1 MAGIVTR
8 PDQGEPTD
16 QICLSL
22 PASAPYAR
30 VARLTIA
37 SVAARL
43 GFSYDDM
50 EDLRIAVGEMYNVLN
65 GPADSRLT
73 VVCEVGERG
82 MVVEATRDPA
92 TPAPEVSELSRQIL
106 AGVTDTVDIDI
117 SQARVAITK
126 ALQG

>member
-1 MAGIVTR
+1 MAAIVTA
-8 PDQGEPTD
+8 PHQADPVD

-43 GFSYDDM
+43 GFSYDDI
-50 EDLRIAVGEMYNVLN
+50 EDLRIAVGEIYNVLT

-73 VVCEVGERG
+73 VVCAVDDGG
-82 MVVEATRDPA
+82 IVIHATREPA
-92 TPAPEVSELSRQIL
+92 VPAPEVSELSKQIL
-106 AGVTDTVDIDI
+106 AGVTDTFEVDID
-117 SQARVAITK
+117 QARVAVTK
-126 ALQG
+126 RLQG

>member
-1 MAGIVTR
+1 MTTIVTR
-8 PDQGEPTD
+8 PDQGEPAD

-73 VVCEVGERG
+73 VVCEVDDHG
-82 MVVEATRDPA
+82 MVIEATRVPA
-92 TPAPEVSELSRQIL
+92 MPAPEVSELSRQIL
-106 AGVTDTVDIDI
+106 AGVTDEVDIDI
-117 SQARVAITK
+117 DQARVSVTK
-126 ALQG
+126 RLQG

>member
-1 MAGIVTR
+1 MTTIVTGT
-8 PDQGEPTD
+8 DQGEPTD

-50 EDLRIAVGEMYNVLN
+50 EDLRIAVGEMYNMLT

-73 VVCEVGERG
+73 VVCEVDDDGI
-82 MVVEATRDPA
+82 VIEATRDPA
-92 TPAPEVSELSRQIL
+92 TPAPDVTELSRQIL
-106 AGVTDTVDIDI
+106 AGVADDVVVDIDE
-117 SQARVAITK
+117 ARVSVTK
-126 ALQG
+126 RLQG

>member
-1 MAGIVTR
+1 MTTIVTR
-8 PDQGEPTD
+8 PDRDEPAD

-37 SVAARL
+37 SVASRL

-73 VVCEVGERG
+73 VVCEVDDHGI
-82 MVVEATRDPA
+82 VVEATRNPTA
-92 TPAPEVSELSRQIL
+92 PVPEVSELSRQIL
-106 AGVTDTVDIDI
+106 AGVSDDVDIDI
-117 SQARVAITK
+117 DQARVAITK
-126 ALQG
+126 RLQG

>member
-1 MAGIVTR
+1 MAAIVTG
-8 PDQGEPTD
+8 PHQDEPTD
-16 QICLSL
+16 RICLSL

-50 EDLRIAVGEMYNVLN
+50 EDLRIAVGEVYNVLT

-73 VVCEVGERG
+73 IQCDVDDDGIVIV
-82 MVVEATRDPA
+82 ATREPNL
-92 TPAPEVSELSRQIL
+92 PIPEVSELSRQIL
-106 AGVTDTVDIDI
+106 AGVTDAVDVDVDE
-117 SQARVAITK
+117 ARVAITK
-126 ALQG
+126 RLQV

>member
-1 MAGIVTR
+1 MAAIVTA
-8 PDQGEPTD
+8 PHKAEPAD

-37 SVAARL
+37 SVASRL

-50 EDLRIAVGEMYNVLN
+50 EDLRIAVGEIYNVLT

-73 VVCEVGERG
+73 VVCAVDDHGITI
-82 MVVEATRDPA
+82 EATRQPTA
-92 TPAPEVSELSRQIL
+92 PAPEVSELSRQIL
-106 AGVTDTVDIDI
+106 AGVTDSVDVDVA
-117 SQARVAITK
+117 QARVAVTK
-126 ALQG
+126 RFQG

>member
-1 MAGIVTR
+1 MTAIVTM
-8 PDQGEPTD
+8 PEQDEPTD

-50 EDLRIAVGEMYNVLN
+50 EDLRIAVGEIYNVLT

-73 VVCEVGERG
+73 VVCDVDDDGI
-82 MVVEATRDPA
+82 VIEATRKPA
-92 TPAPEVSELSRQIL
+92 TPTPEVTELSRQIL
-106 AGVTDTVDIDI
+106 AGVTDVVEVDLDQASVTV
-117 SQARVAITK
+117 AKR
-126 ALQG
+126 LQG